1 MGDLDCCHN
10 LPSIFLCSKID
21 TSGLQAHLH
30 PPPRTWV
37 LFFNQW
43 ALNKWWC
50 SKLHITKTL
59 RWWPF
64 ITVIY
69 LLLPWCVAENLRVHL
84 YILEAFDISS
94 IQCVRVWDMCPIFG
108 TPVFSKTDPQ
118 TLPYAQQDSQTSI
131 ENLPTSNGE
140 VLDCRHVQ
148 GVGSKWQST
157 PVWWIDDPF
166 STQLHDLV
174 AFVLDCSSANG
185 KQASSDKSDA
195 CSTWIILLWVT
206 KPCALSAL
214 FWSST
219 LLHWFYTVSV
229 GFAWFHIIGC
239 PLTLVPYSETVSQ
252 QNELFSPW
260 AVLVLFGLVLRVSLY
275 IFVREDLNTH
285 MQSWVFPA
293 SDRQMGASCHDK
305 MLTSCLQE
313 HPASWEPHDG
323 GPSGRYSAA
332 RTGLLAWSQWLSRE
346 TQRSKLPNEPMAIH
360 TTFATLT
367 GRPKLCSRGLSSR
380 PWPRSLCHPKV
391 LHFQVWTVGPWDGG
405 QSWPGYE
412 QKVLRKYQL
421 HSKRLHKL

>member
-1 MGDLDCCHN
+1 MC
-10 LPSIFLCSKID
+10 
-21 TSGLQAHLH
+21 
-30 PPPRTWV
+30 
-37 LFFNQW
+37 
-43 ALNKWWC
+43 
-50 SKLHITKTL
+50 
-59 RWWPF
+59 PF
-64 ITVIY
+64 
-69 LLLPWCVAENLRVHL
+69 
-84 YILEAFDISS
+84 
-94 IQCVRVWDMCPIFG
+94 WDMCPIFG

-148 GVGSKWQST
+148 VLVWSDNQPCLVDWWSLFNST
-157 PVWWIDDPF
+157 AW
-166 STQLHDLV
+166 SS

-185 KQASSDKSDA
+185 RQASSDKSDA
-195 CSTWIILLWVT
+195 CSTWIILLWGT

-219 LLHWFYTVSV
+219 LLHWFHIVSV
-229 GFAWFHIIGC
+229 GFAWFHINGC

-252 QNELFSPW
+252 QNELFSHELSSSSLALCFAFPFTS
-260 AVLVLFGLVLRVSLY
+260 LFGGPQH
-275 IFVREDLNTH
+275 TH
-285 MQSWVFPA
+285 AKLVFPA

-332 RTGLLAWSQWLSRE
+332 RTGLLAWSQWRSRE
-346 TQRSKLPNEPMAIH
+346 TQRSKLPNEIMAIH

-367 GRPKLCSRGLSSR
+367 GRPRLCSKGLSCLSSR

-405 QSWPGYE
+405 QSSPGYE